1 MGNVVNMAA
10 LSLSIDAMRPLNR
23 WDHSRIQ
30 PGAVGPVG
38 DVNLQQRLKHSAPD
52 LPLRFQKEFA
62 GKNQVF
68 LGSNVS
74 DGQHVGYDSGGGPAR
89 TIDSNWG
96 GRRRFKTRHGYIMQ
110 DLRAPDNMVE
120 PFVGSTP
127 SYSWRNKIAKTFEA
141 KRTGFNFL
149 PLPNGYGPS
158 ELQTLRGGSFPRT
171 TDVEPGTVSIGSVV
185 GTPVPQQSN
194 GYSTNVVGLAEE
206 KQRLHMNMKPGL
218 GKRG

>member
-1 MGNVVNMAA
+1 MGKVVNMAA

-30 PGAVGPVG
+30 PGAVGSVG
-38 DVNLQQRLKHSAPD
+38 DVNLQQRLKHSYPD
-52 LPLRFQKEFA
+52 APLRFEKDFA
-62 GKNQVF
+62 GKNEVF

-120 PFVGSTP
+120 PFMGSTP
-127 SYSWRNKIAKTFEA
+127 GYSWRNKLAKTFEA
-141 KRTGFNFL
+141 KRTGSHFL
-149 PLPNGYGPS
+149 PLPNGYSPTD
-158 ELQTLRGGSFPRT
+158 LQTLRGGRFPIT
-171 TDVEPGTVSIGSVV
+171 TDLEPGTISIGSVV
-185 GTPVPQQSN
+185 GSPVPQQSN
-194 GYSTNVVGLAEE
+194 GYGTSIVGTPDE
-206 KQRLHMNMKPGL
+206 KQHNLNMKPGL